1 MSIYTMFLEH
11 MSDDEKFN
19 LTSKLCLEVLGG
31 VVEGKM
37 ALQQAQHV
45 LSDALSI
52 LTSKEIKLGAT
63 TAKDEDIDEDENPE
77 AQKLADAK
85 GKILSKLVKKN
96 VMENIVPIVLEL
108 KQLLETNRSPLLGNL
123 IEYLK
128 DLMKEYKDEVEE
140 ILVDKKLIKELEY
153 ELRQFK
159 PQTVAAFKSPAP
171 PSATKQVAM
180 ASPRPAIAAS
190 PKGRPSLANF
200 AVPKLRKRVS
210 LALTSYTPSPARKNV
225 SDVRRAFLEEDKPEG
240 AEKEVESENKSDE
253 PVFRMPTTPFRG
265 GAQPADLRMPPLPS
279 PGRRDWPTL
288 RRPRNTSSPTKEDS
302 RPQPEETLE
311 EPKAVKRQGTK
322 RKAPEAPSSPQAPVS
337 PVRKRAARGSANT
350 ETTTNSRKRK
360 RETTVKETT
369 AAKKNTRKKVEE
381 SDDDI
386 SDVSSDEDAAVDD
399 KAASDDEISDV
410 SSDEEKENKSNVN
423 KTTKARGAAS
433 KAKAKAPVKNTAAKA
448 APARRPTR
456 KVRDD

>member
-37 ALQQAQHV
+37 ALQQAHHV

-52 LTSKEIKLGAT
+52 LTSKDIKLGAT
-63 TAKDEDIDEDENPE
+63 TAKDDDIDEDENAE
-77 AQKLADAK
+77 VQKLADAK

-108 KQLLETNRSPLLGNL
+108 KQLLETHRSPLLGNL

-128 DLMKEYKDEVEE
+128 ELMKEYKDEVEE

-159 PQTVAAFKSPAP
+159 PQAATFKSPAP
-171 PSATKQVAM
+171 PSTTKQVPM

-190 PKGRPSLANF
+190 PRGRPSLANF

-225 SDVRRAFLEEDKPEG
+225 NDVRRAFLEDKPETI
-240 AEKEVESENKSDE
+240 EKDTENANKGEE
-253 PVFRMPTTPFRG
+253 PVFQMPTTPFRG
-265 GAQPADLRMPPLPS
+265 SADLRMPPLPS
-279 PGRRDWPTL
+279 PGRRDWPAL
-288 RRPRNTSSPTKEDS
+288 RRPRNTSSPSKEDS
-302 RPQPEETLE
+302 RAAPEEE
-311 EPKAVKRQGTK
+311 SDEPAVLSKRQGIK
-322 RKAPEAPSSPQAPVS
+322 RKAPEAPSSPQAPIS
-337 PVRKRAARGSANT
+337 PVRKRTARGAAT
-350 ETTTNSRKRK
+350 ESTANSRKRK
-360 RETTVKETT
+360 RETATIKETG
-369 AAKKNTRKKVEE
+369 KKIE
-381 SDDDI
+381 
-386 SDVSSDEDAAVDD
+386 VSE
-399 KAASDDEISDV
+399 DEISDV
-410 SSDEEKENKSNVN
+410 SSDEASNEAASDEEISDVSSDEEEKENKKNVN
-423 KTTKARGAAS
+423 KTSKTRG
-433 KAKAKAPVKNTAAKA
+433 KTTKAKAPVKARS
-448 APARRPTR
+448 APVRRTTR

>member
-1 MSIYTMFLEH
+1 MFLEH

-128 DLMKEYKDEVEE
+128 ELMKEYKDEVEE

-159 PQTVAAFKSPAP
+159 PQTVNTFKSPAP
-171 PSATKQVAM
+171 PSATKQMPM
-180 ASPRPAIAAS
+180 ASPRPVIAAS
-190 PKGRPSLANF
+190 PAKGRPSLANF

-225 SDVRRAFLEEDKPEG
+225 SDVRRALLEEDKPESV
-240 AEKEVESENKSDE
+240 EKDGETENKSEE

-265 GAQPADLRMPPLPS
+265 GAQSADLRMPPLPS

-302 RPQPEETLE
+302 RPQPEETSE
-311 EPKAVKRQGTK
+311 EPKMTVKRQGTK

-337 PVRKRAARGSANT
+337 PVRKRSARGAATESTSNT
-350 ETTTNSRKRK
+350 RKRK
-360 RETTVKETT
+360 RETAVKETT

-381 SDDDI
+381 SDEEI
-386 SDVSSDEDAAVDD
+386 SDVSSDEDEVVND
-399 KAASDDEISDV
+399 KAVSDDEISDV
-410 SSDEEKENKSNVN
+410 SSDEEEKENKTNVN
-423 KTTKARGAAS
+423 KTKTRSAPAKTKAPVKAA
-433 KAKAKAPVKNTAAKA
+433 APKAKAP
-448 APARRPTR
+448 ARRSTR